1 MRVAAIDP
9 GQRRMNGP
17 QTSGRDDRNLNDKDA
32 RPAIRV
38 LAAVAVAAVVWG
50 WGRRLAQYPS
60 VLPESLTI
68 DQAVSVLATLA
79 WLVVVVIA
87 VLLLVVPSRVL
98 AFRLN
103 QQSRLEGSPQEVQS

>member
-9 GQRRMNGP
+9 GQRGMMVPRRRGATTA
-17 QTSGRDDRNLNDKDA
+17 TSTTRTPG
-32 RPAIRV
+32 
-38 LAAVAVAAVVWG
+38 LAALAVAAVVWG
-50 WGRRLAQYPS
+50 WGRGLAQYPS
-60 VLPESLTI
+60 VLPESLSI

-79 WLVVVVIA
+79 RLVVVVIA

-103 QQSRLEGSPQEVQS
+103 QQSRLEGSLQEVQS

>member
-9 GQRRMNGP
+9 GQRGMNGP

-32 RPAIRV
+32 RPASRV
-38 LAAVAVAAVVWG
+38 LAALAVAAVVWG
-50 WGRRLAQYPS
+50 WGLAQYPS

-103 QQSRLEGSPQEVQS
+103 QQSRLEGSLQEVQS